1 MSFWDRDIDEWV
13 RRFTGFPMGRFGF
26 GTERARGGAGSIF
39 NEFEE
44 MRREMERMAEQ
55 TMQDIE
61 QLPKDLVRE
70 YQTSEGGKVREVG
83 PIVYGYSVTVGPDG
97 KPVVREFGNVRPSS
111 AGAFGAGS
119 GGRATRGRTPLLAAE
134 REPLADIVTSDKEIK
149 AVVEMPGITK
159 QDINI
164 NVYDNSVEVYSVDTA
179 ARKYRTV
186 IELPPEA
193 DIDTARS
200 TYNNGILEIIFNKKA
215 STKPKGKQIK
225 VE

>member
-1 MSFWDRDIDEWV
+1 MSFWDRDLDEWF
-13 RRFTGFPMGRFGF
+13 RRFTGFPIGRFGF
-26 GTERARGGAGSIF
+26 GTERARGGTSNNIF

-55 TMQDIE
+55 TIQDIE
-61 QLPKDLVRE
+61 QLPKDLIRE
-70 YQTSEGGKVREVG
+70 YQTPEGGRVREVG
-83 PIVYGYSVTVGPDG
+83 PIVYGYSVTVGSDG
-97 KPVVREFGNVRPSS
+97 KPVVREFGNVRPAT

-119 GGRATRGRTPLLAAE
+119 GPATRVQTPQLVAE

-149 AVVEMPGITK
+149 AVVEMPGISK

-164 NVYDNSVEVYSVDTA
+164 NAYDNSVEVSSADTA
-179 ARKYRTV
+179 ARKYHTV
-186 IELPPEA
+186 IELPAEA